1 LINEDQPFVGT
12 EPAPPGR
19 GFYPANITQKRIEDF
34 VAKHPDKKK
43 DIYNSLTVIRETPGG
58 DLEAVPYQVA
68 YQEFLEPMAQDLVD
82 AAVYSDDPA
91 FSTFLRLRSKA
102 LLTDDYYASDSAW
115 VDLKNPKFDLILAPY
130 ETYTDGLLGVKGSYG
145 SAVLI
150 RNEEQSQKLDVFQKY
165 VPELQESLPIAPE
178 DLPSKRGKQSPM
190 EVMDAPFRSG
200 DLGHG
205 YQAVADNLPNDPRVH
220 EEKGSKK
227 IFFKNFMDAR
237 VEYIILP
244 VAKAML
250 LPDQAALVSGD
261 GYFATTLAHEI
272 SHGLGP
278 AYARTATGR
287 KDVREAIG
295 PVYSALEESKADVVG
310 MLCLTW
316 LVDHHDLPQEKL
328 NGYYASYVAGNLRSV
343 RFGAAEAHSRGEMM
357 EFNFLAEHGA
367 IVLDPGSK
375 PYMVQFAK
383 MPQAIMALAKQLLEI
398 EATGD
403 RQRTEQWFNQY
414 GTMPDELKSALKKTN
429 SIPVDIDPTFSFPN
443 GVK

>member
-1 LINEDQPFVGT
+1 
-12 EPAPPGR
+12 
-19 GFYPANITQKRIEDF
+19 
-34 VAKHPDKKK
+34 
-43 DIYNSLTVIRETPGG
+43 
-58 DLEAVPYQVA
+58 
-68 YQEFLEPMAQDLVD
+68 
-82 AAVYSDDPA
+82 
-91 FSTFLRLRSKA
+91 
-102 LLTDDYYASDSAW
+102 
-115 VDLKNPKFDLILAPY
+115 
-130 ETYTDGLLGVKGSYG
+130 
-145 SAVLI
+145 
-150 RNEEQSQKLDVFQKY
+150 
-165 VPELQESLPIAPE
+165 
-178 DLPSKRGKQSPM
+178 
-190 EVMDAPFRSG
+190 
-200 DLGHG
+200 
-205 YQAVADNLPNDPRVH
+205 
-220 EEKGSKK
+220 
-227 IFFKNFMDAR
+227 MDAR

-250 LPDQAALVSGD
+250 LPEQAAPASGD
-261 GYFATTLAHEI
+261 GYLATTSAHEI

-278 AYARTATGR
+278 AYARSATGR

-429 SIPVDIDPTFSFPN
+429 SIPVDIDLLVSEWREVT
-443 GVK
+443 G